1 MNVKALLLILLVG
14 IVIIAISAVVA
25 GITYVVIRT
34 AYSKS
39 KTEYETIFNRI
50 KGKMA
55 GMVVERYQNQGMG
68 GQLVIDF
75 DDAIEC
81 VDEVAKEY
89 DSLPFIQSKQNGGR

>member
-25 GITYVVIRT
+25 GITYVVIRA

-39 KTEYETIFNRI
+39 KSEYEAIFNRI

-55 GMVVERYQNQGMG
+55 GVVVEKDQSDGMT

-75 DDAIEC
+75 SDAIDC